1 MKSTA
6 PQGSLAISAQN
17 VSEVSMRSGGKII
30 TGTTEVTGKFGAI
43 QALSATVVAAATTV
57 SPGKLVGTMAALPI
71 PAGTTI
77 FGNFTS
83 ITLTSGTVIAYNQP

>member
-17 VSEVSMRSGGKII
+17 VADVNRRSGGVII
-30 TGTTEVTGKFGAI
+30 GGTTAVTGKFGEI
-43 QALSATVVAAATTV
+43 YALSATVVAALTSV
-57 SPGKLVGTMAALPI
+57 SPGQLTGDATALPI
-71 PAGTTI
+71 PAGSSI

-83 ITLTSGTVIAYNQP
+83 ITLTSGKVIAYNQP